1 MGCGQSNPTLLLQLN
16 KILMQQ
22 QICWEAIYQLN
33 PYLCTG
39 CRENTKTLLSLVLAT
54 PTMDT
59 G

>member
-33 PYLCTG
+33 PYAQVVGKILKPYYLWC
-39 CRENTKTLLSLVLAT
+39 
-54 PTMDT
+54 
-59 G
+59 